1 MLRYIQVAFAA
12 MTAMSL
18 AVVGWA
24 QLAGP
29 AGGGG
34 QANAPSGTA
43 RIRVTEADYLKQLG
57 LNASQWQQ
65 YNELNE
71 KVAAEYKKVGFLEPL
86 EARLKRASEIAY
98 GREASIKKILTA
110 DQHKKYDK
118 WIEDSIPKGAGV
130 FSGNDEQILNKLN
143 LTQNQWKQYREF
155 RERMDAMNH
164 RLYRLNRTDA
174 MGAGW
179 LSTEINREANSGMQK
194 ILTPAQWK
202 QYKEEWGR
210 IMSPYMGNGGGATP
224 PRSLGGGG

>member
-1 MLRYIQVAFAA
+1 MLRYVQIAFAA

-29 AGGGG
+29 ADGGG
-34 QANAPSGTA
+34 QTNSPSGVA
-43 RIRVTEADYLKQLG
+43 RIRVTEADFLKQLN
-57 LNASQWQQ
+57 LNNSQWQQ
-65 YNELNE
+65 YSDLKDE
-71 KVAAEYKKVGFLEPL
+71 VAAEYKKVGLLEPL

-98 GREASIKKILTA
+98 AREAAIKNILTA
-110 DQHKKYDK
+110 NQYKKYDK
-118 WIEDSIPKGAGV
+118 WIEDSISKGAGV
-130 FSGNDEQILNKLN
+130 FSGTDEQILNKLS

-155 RERMDAMNH
+155 RERLSAMNH

-179 LSTEINREANSGMQK
+179 FSTQINREANTGIQK

-202 QYKEEWGR
+202 QYKEEWER
-210 IMSPYMGNGGGATP
+210 IMSPHLGKGGGTP